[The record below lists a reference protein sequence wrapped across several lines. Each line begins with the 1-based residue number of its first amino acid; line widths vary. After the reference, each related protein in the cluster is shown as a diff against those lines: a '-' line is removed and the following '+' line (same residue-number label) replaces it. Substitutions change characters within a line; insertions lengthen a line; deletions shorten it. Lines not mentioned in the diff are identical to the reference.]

1 LEVIIMRHR
10 HRHRQR
16 QEPVRRRSR
25 AGRLRVVAAAGLAAV
40 AALAAG
46 CSSAASQHG
55 PGSAPVASLSGH
67 SAAASSGQ
75 PLTQQQGDQDL
86 ISFTRCMRGHGV
98 QMSDPF
104 HRPGHVGLTVDLPE
118 RGPATSAAYAACTHF
133 IAAIISAK
141 AAGAAAQAAPRLA
154 ALTRY
159 ARCMRSHDI
168 SMLDPTPQGELN
180 LGTVPGITSD
190 FGRYSPQ
197 FRAADASCRHLLP
210 AGVRDDGSG
219 P

>member
-1 LEVIIMRHR
+1 MRHR
-10 HRHRQR
+10 HHR
-16 QEPVRRRSR
+16 R
-25 AGRLRVVAAAGLAAV
+25 AGHRSVIAVPLVAV
-40 AALAAG
+40 AVAAAG

-67 SAAASSGQ
+67 AAAAPSGAGQ
-75 PLTQQQGDQDL
+75 PPTQQQSDQDM

-104 HRPGHVGLTVDLPE
+104 HRPGHAGLSINLPT
-118 RGPATSAAYAACTHF
+118 RDSATSSAYAACTHF
-133 IAAIISAK
+133 IAAIIQAKSAGT
-141 AAGAAAQAAPRLA
+141 AARSASYLT

-159 ARCMRSHDI
+159 AQCMRSHDI
-168 SMLDPTPQGELN
+168 NMLDPTTQGELN
-180 LGTVPGITSD
+180 LGSVPGITSD

-197 FRAADASCRHLLP
+197 FRGADAACRHLLP